1 MEHGFW
7 NFIIL
12 PKICNNNILTFLV
25 RKCDIQNIFIK
36 RMDDVLYKAVKFP
49 QSHSKS
55 SDFMR
60 RQAIRQVSG
69 KLSQP
74 AELGA
79 EVWSRILTL
88 PALVSMTT
96 SIWQKTST
104 WLWSFC
110 KLVYKYQPA
119 ENNNLFCSFTK
130 FLQEKL
136 NNWIMS
142 KTFCNY

>member
-1 MEHGFW
+1 
-7 NFIIL
+7 
-12 PKICNNNILTFLV
+12 
-25 RKCDIQNIFIK
+25 
-36 RMDDVLYKAVKFP
+36 MDDVLYKAVKFP

-104 WLWSFC
+104 WLRSFC

-119 ENNNLFCSFTK
+119 ENNNLFAVSLSFFK
-130 FLQEKL
+130 K
-136 NNWIMS
+136 N
-142 KTFCNY
+142 